1 MLYWALVFLL
11 VAIVAGAVG
20 FGGVAVAF
28 AGLAKIIFFIF
39 LVLLVISLVA
49 HVRAEPPGSDPQLN
63 DEFFTNPR
71 TITPAPPVVA
81 YGSMKIKLW

>member
-39 LVLLVISLVA
+39 LVPLVISLVA
-49 HVRAEPPGSDPQLN
+49 HVRA
-63 DEFFTNPR
+63 
-71 TITPAPPVVA
+71 
-81 YGSMKIKLW
+81 